1 MLSRSSLEVH
11 HGINSVSKRLGA
23 SAWCTAAVVLYAGMA
38 LAWVVWRWRGIAAGI
53 DGRHKH
59 SHGGGHGART
69 SVVFFLVDDQGYNDF
84 GPESSDLWWATPTLS
99 KLASEGIVLHR
110 YYAMHL
116 CTPSRAALLSGLHPV
131 RLGCQ
136 HSMLTGNEPWGL
148 DTGVALLPQM
158 LRSAGYATALAGKWH
173 LGHCAQSMWP
183 TRRGFDEFVGF
194 FSGFQDYY
202 THVAETSLCG
212 DWCRRDWRR
221 GNSPVAEKGYS
232 LDLLADF
239 AVEFVAR
246 RRDEPFLLVFS
257 SPSVHEPLEL
267 PPALPAWWTE
277 RHETLLAE
285 IPSKRR
291 RVFATMTV
299 VTDDAARR
307 LVEAV
312 DLDNVLWCYASDN
325 GGAALWPNVGNN
337 YPLRGTKGFYFEG
350 GVRVRAFLRP
360 PASLVGS
367 SHGKFVYRGLYSVL
381 DWLPTILSALSLPD
395 LRRDPT
401 DLDGVDHWLALS
413 RNNTPPRTE
422 LLVNVDALDARVCDI
437 SQFDTVAVNPCWIC
451 TGALIVNSTLKLIR
465 NAQPMPAWHT
475 PAGDYISTVSNHSED
490 NITAPYFNWTASPRG
505 DFVFDL
511 ATDPTES
518 VNLEDPDIRRPLLAR
533 FDYLARTFAVK
544 PAFCG
549 EQCNEQASRTLDGVP
564 GFVGAWLPEEP
575 QPSAC
580 DAAKQVPAY
589 QELLLDEDAMRTC
602 LEGYA

>member
-1 MLSRSSLEVH
+1 MAVIIAWCATVVLLNVGTALALVLWHWGGVVASRHKQSH
-11 HGINSVSKRLGA
+11 HG
-23 SAWCTAAVVLYAGMA
+23 
-38 LAWVVWRWRGIAAGI
+38 
-53 DGRHKH
+53 
-59 SHGGGHGART
+59 GHRARS

-99 KLASEGIVLHR
+99 KLASEGIVLQR

-158 LRSAGYATALAGKWH
+158 LQSAGYATALAGKWH
-173 LGHCAQSMWP
+173 LGHCALSMWP

-202 THVAETSLCG
+202 THIAETPLCG

-221 GNSPVAEKGYS
+221 GSTPVPEKGYS
-232 LDLLADF
+232 LDVLADF

-246 RRDEPFLLVFS
+246 RSDEPFLLVFS

-267 PPALPAWWTE
+267 PPALPPWWTE
-277 RHETLLAE
+277 RHENLLAK
-285 IPSKRR
+285 IPSQRR
-291 RVFATMTV
+291 RIYATMMAA
-299 VTDDAARR
+299 TDEAARR

-312 DLDNVLWCYASDN
+312 DLDRVLWCYASDN

-337 YPLRGTKGFYFEG
+337 YPLRGTKGSYFEG

-360 PASLVGS
+360 PERLLGPR
-367 SHGKFVYRGLYSVL
+367 HEKFVYSGLFSVL
-381 DWLPTILSALSLPD
+381 DWLPTILSALGLPD
-395 LRRDPT
+395 SRRDPT
-401 DLDGVDHWLALS
+401 DVDGVDQWFAIS
-413 RNNTPPRTE
+413 RNTNPPRTE
-422 LLVNVDALDARVCDI
+422 LLVNVDALDARVDDLDEFDI
-437 SQFDTVAVNPCWIC
+437 VTANPCWIT

-465 NAQPMPAWHT
+465 NAQHMPAWPT
-475 PAGDYISTVSNHSED
+475 PSGDYLPIALNRAKD
-490 NITAPYFNWTASPRG
+490 NVIAAYSNWTTFPRS

-511 ATDPTES
+511 GTDPIES
-518 VNLEDPDIRRPLLAR
+518 VNLEDPDLRRRLLAR
-533 FDYLARTFAVK
+533 FDYLARTFAIK

-549 EQCNEQASRTLDGVP
+549 EQCNELANMTLDGVP
-564 GFVGAWLPEEP
+564 GFVGAWLPDETL
-575 QPSAC
+575 PSSC
-580 DAAKQVPAY
+580 DSAEQVPAY
-589 QELLLDEDAMRTC
+589 QDLLLDEDAVSTC
-602 LEGYA
+602 LASYG